1 MNKNLS
7 QKNIFADKATLILR
21 KMLQEPQRKWVVRDF
36 NGPKGVSLGLT
47 QQVLEI
53 MAQKGYVERV
63 KKGPDSYTLLT
74 YPDKLIK
81 EWIEAYKFELNPV
94 STYYTH
100 DKDIL
105 KKMKLALKN
114 RAYALTLHTG
124 ANLLTSYVKTDHV
137 YIYLDTD
144 NWDKDI
150 LSIRQQLDLKELVQG
165 GNVHFIKPFYK
176 ASIFTDKQMIEGFFV
191 VSNLQLFLDLYHFQP
206 RGREHA
212 EFLKEQ
218 LEQKGKNLGQ

>member
-1 MNKNLS
+1 MDKKTI
-7 QKNIFADKATLILR
+7 QKNIFADKSSLILR
-21 KMLQEPQRKWVVRDF
+21 KMLRAPDRKWVIRDF
-36 NGPKGVSLGLT
+36 NGPQGVSLRLA
-47 QQVLEI
+47 QQVLEV
-53 MAQKGYVERV
+53 MGQKGYAERV
-63 KKGPDSYTLLT
+63 KKGPSSYTILT

-81 EWIEAYKFELNPV
+81 EWTDAYKFEFNTV

-105 KKMKLALKN
+105 KKMKQALKN
-114 RAYALTLHTG
+114 RSYALTLHTG

-137 YIYLDTD
+137 YIYVDTD
-144 NWDKDI
+144 KWEKDI

-165 GNVHFIKPFYK
+165 GNIHFIKPFYK
-176 ASIFTDKQMIEGFFV
+176 ASVFTDKQKIEGYSV
-191 VSNLQLFLDLYHFQP
+191 VSNLQLFLDLYYFQP

-218 LEQKGKNLGQ
+218 LEEKGKNFGQ

>member
-1 MNKNLS
+1 MS
-7 QKNIFADKATLILR
+7 QRNIFADKSTLILR
-21 KMLQEPQRKWVVRDF
+21 KMLREPDRKWVIRDF
-36 NGPKGVSLGLT
+36 NDPQGVSLRLA
-47 QQVLEI
+47 QQVLEV
-53 MAQKGYVERV
+53 MGQRGYAERV

-81 EWIEAYKFELNPV
+81 DWMDAYKFEVN
-94 STYYTH
+94 SISSYYTH
-100 DKDIL
+100 DKNIL
-105 KKMKLALKN
+105 KKMKTALKN
-114 RAYALTLHTG
+114 RSYALTLHTG

-137 YIYLDTD
+137 YVYLNTD
-144 NWDKDI
+144 NWEKDI

-165 GNVHFIKPFYK
+165 GNVHFIKPLYK
-176 ASIFTDKQMIEGFFV
+176 ASIFYDKQMVEGYSV

>member
-7 QKNIFADKATLILR
+7 QKNVFADKATLILR

-36 NGPKGVSLGLT
+36 NGPEGVSLGLA

-63 KKGPDSYTLLT
+63 KKGPNSYTILT
-74 YPDKLIK
+74 YPDRLIK
-81 EWIEAYKFELNPV
+81 EWIDAYKFELNFIR
-94 STYYTH
+94 TYYTH

-105 KKMKLALKN
+105 KRMKTVLKN
-114 RAYALTLHTG
+114 RPYALTLHTG
-124 ANLLTSYVKTDHV
+124 ANLSTSYVKTDHV
-137 YIYLDTD
+137 YVYLNTD
-144 NWDKDI
+144 SWDKDI

-165 GNVHFIKPFYK
+165 GNIHFIKPFYK
-176 ASIFTDKQMIEGFFV
+176 TSVFTDKQMVEGYSV

-218 LEQKGKNLGQ
+218 LEQEGKDFGH

>member
-1 MNKNLS
+1 MDKKTSL
-7 QKNIFADKATLILR
+7 KNIFADKSTLILR
-21 KMLQEPQRKWVVRDF
+21 QMLREPDRRWVIRDF
-36 NGPKGVSLGLT
+36 NGPQGVSLRLA
-47 QQVLEI
+47 QQVLEV
-53 MAQKGYVERV
+53 MGQKGYAERV

-74 YPDKLIK
+74 YPEKLIK
-81 EWIEAYKFELNPV
+81 DWTDGYKFELNSV

-114 RAYALTLHTG
+114 RSYALTLHTG

-137 YIYLDTD
+137 YIYWDTD
-144 NWDKDI
+144 KWDKDI

-165 GNVHFIKPFYK
+165 GNIHFIKPFYK
-176 ASIFTDKQMIEGFFV
+176 TSVFTDQQMIEGFPV

>member
-1 MNKNLS
+1 MNKN

-21 KMLQEPQRKWVVRDF
+21 KMLQDPQRKWVVRNF
-36 NGPKGVSLGLT
+36 NGPEGVSLGHA

-53 MAQKGYVERV
+53 MARKGYVERV
-63 KKGPDSYTLLT
+63 KKGPDSYTILT

-81 EWIEAYKFELNPV
+81 EWSDAYKFEFNFV

-100 DKDIL
+100 GKDIL
-105 KKMKLALKN
+105 KRMKAVLKD
-114 RAYALTLHTG
+114 RPYALTLHTG
-124 ANLLTSYVKTDHV
+124 ANLSTFYVKTDHV
-137 YIYLDTD
+137 YVYLKMD

-165 GNVHFIKPFYK
+165 GNIHFIKPLYK
-176 ASIFTDKQMIEGFFV
+176 TSVFTDKQMMEGYSV

>member
-1 MNKNLS
+1 MDKKTP
-7 QKNIFADKATLILR
+7 QKNIFADKSSLILR
-21 KMLQEPQRKWVVRDF
+21 KMLREPDRKWVIRDF
-36 NGPKGVSLGLT
+36 NGPQGVSLRLA
-47 QQVLEI
+47 QQVLEF
-53 MAQKGYVERV
+53 MGQKGYAERV

-81 EWIEAYKFELNPV
+81 EWADAYKFELNSV

-105 KKMKLALKN
+105 KKMKQALKN
-114 RAYALTLHTG
+114 RSYALTLHTG

-144 NWDKDI
+144 KWDKDI

-176 ASIFTDKQMIEGFFV
+176 TSVFTDKQMIEGYSV
-191 VSNLQLFLDLYHFQP
+191 VSNLQLFLDLFHFQP

-212 EFLKEQ
+212 EFFKEQ
-218 LEQKGKNLGQ
+218 LEQEGKNIGQ

>member
-1 MNKNLS
+1 MDKKTS
-7 QKNIFADKATLILR
+7 RKNIFADKSTLILR
-21 KMLQEPQRKWVVRDF
+21 KMLLEPNRKWVIRDF
-36 NGPKGVSLGLT
+36 NGPQGVSLRLA
-47 QQVLEI
+47 QQVLEV
-53 MAQKGYVERV
+53 MGQKGYVERV

-81 EWIEAYKFELNPV
+81 EWTDAYKFELNSV

-100 DKDIL
+100 EDIL
-105 KKMKLALKN
+105 KKMKQALKN
-114 RAYALTLHTG
+114 RSYALTLHAG

-144 NWDKDI
+144 KWEKDI

-176 ASIFTDKQMIEGFFV
+176 TSVFTDKQMIEGYSV
-191 VSNLQLFLDLYHFQP
+191 VSNLQLFLDFYHFQP

-218 LEQKGKNLGQ
+218 LEEKGKNLGQ

>member
-1 MNKNLS
+1 MDKKIT
-7 QKNIFADKATLILR
+7 QKNIFADKSSLILR
-21 KMLQEPQRKWVVRDF
+21 KMLCESNRKWVIRDF
-36 NGPKGVSLGLT
+36 NGPKGVSLRLA
-47 QQVLEI
+47 QQVLEV
-53 MAQKGYVERV
+53 MGQKGYAERV

-81 EWIEAYKFELNPV
+81 EWTDMYKFELNAV

-105 KKMKLALKN
+105 KKMKTALKN
-114 RAYALTLHTG
+114 KSYALTLHTG

-137 YIYLDTD
+137 YVYLNTD

-176 ASIFTDKQMIEGFFV
+176 ASVFTDKQMIEGYSV

-218 LEQKGKNLGQ
+218 LKQKGKNLGE

>member
-1 MNKNLS
+1 MDKKTPL
-7 QKNIFADKATLILR
+7 KNIFADKSTLILR
-21 KMLQEPQRKWVVRDF
+21 KMLREPSRKWVIRDF
-36 NGPKGVSLGLT
+36 NGPQGVSLRLA
-47 QQVLEI
+47 QQVLEV
-53 MAQKGYVERV
+53 MGQKGYAERV
-63 KKGPDSYTLLT
+63 KRGPDSYTLLT

-81 EWIEAYKFELNPV
+81 DWTDAYKFELNSL

-105 KKMKLALKN
+105 KKMKTALKN
-114 RAYALTLHTG
+114 ISYALTLHTG

-137 YIYLDTD
+137 YVYLNADH
-144 NWDKDI
+144 WDKDI

-165 GNVHFIKPFYK
+165 GNIHFIKPFYK
-176 ASIFTDKQMIEGFFV
+176 TSLDTDKQVIEGYSV

-206 RGREHA
+206 RGREQA

-218 LEQKGKNLGQ
+218 LEQKGKKLGR

>member
-1 MNKNLS
+1 MDKKIP
-7 QKNIFADKATLILR
+7 QRNIFADKSTLILR
-21 KMLQEPQRKWVVRDF
+21 KMLQEPDRKWVIRDF
-36 NGPKGVSLGLT
+36 NCPEGVSLRLA
-47 QQVLEI
+47 QQVLEV
-53 MAQKGYVERV
+53 MGQKGYAERV
-63 KKGPDSYTLLT
+63 KKGPNSYTLLT

-81 EWIEAYKFELNPV
+81 DWTDAYKFDLNSV
-94 STYYTH
+94 STYYAH

-105 KKMKLALKN
+105 KKMKTALKN
-114 RAYALTLHTG
+114 KPYAMTLHTG

-137 YIYLDTD
+137 YVYFNTD
-144 NWDKDI
+144 NWEKDV

-176 ASIFTDKQMIEGFFV
+176 ASIFTDKQLIEGYSV
-191 VSNLQLFLDLYHFQP
+191 VSSLQLFLDLYHFQP

>member
-1 MNKNLS
+1 MNRKTP
-7 QKNIFADKATLILR
+7 QRNIFADKSTLILR
-21 KMLQEPQRKWVVRDF
+21 KMLLEPDRKWVIRDF
-36 NGPKGVSLGLT
+36 NGPQGVSIRLA
-47 QQVLEI
+47 QQVLEA
-53 MAQKGYVERV
+53 MGQKGYAERV

-81 EWIEAYKFELNPV
+81 DWTDTYKFGLNSV

-105 KKMKLALKN
+105 KKLKTVLKN
-114 RAYALTLHTG
+114 KSYALTLHTG
-124 ANLLTSYVKTDHV
+124 ANLLTSFVKTDHV
-137 YIYLDTD
+137 YLYLNTD
-144 NWDKDI
+144 NWDQDI

-176 ASIFTDKQMIEGFFV
+176 ASVFTNKQMIEGYSV
-191 VSNLQLFLDLYHFQP
+191 VSNLQLFLDLYYFQP

-218 LEQKGKNLGQ
+218 LEQKGKGFGR

>member
-1 MNKNLS
+1 MNKKLF

-21 KMLQEPQRKWVVRDF
+21 KMLQQPNRKWVVRDF
-36 NGPKGVSLGLT
+36 NGPKGASLGLT
-47 QQVLEI
+47 QQVLEV
-53 MAQKGYVERV
+53 MGQKGYVERV

-74 YPDKLIK
+74 YSDKLIK
-81 EWIEAYKFELNPV
+81 EWTESYKFDFNTV

-100 DKDIL
+100 DEGIL
-105 KKMKLALKN
+105 KKMKPVLKN
-114 RAYALTLHTG
+114 RSYALTLHTG
-124 ANLLTSYVKTDHV
+124 ANLLTSYVKTEHI
-137 YIYLDTD
+137 YIYLKTDT
-144 NWDKDI
+144 WDKDI

-165 GNVHFIKPFYK
+165 GNVHFIKPFYQ
-176 ASIFTDKQMIEGFFV
+176 ASVFTDQQIIDGFPV

-218 LEQKGKNLGQ
+218 LEQKGQNLCQ